1 MAAHGTTGGMKATRR
16 IRPTP
21 ALAAGLAA
29 GLAAAAAMVA
39 APAAA
44 HAQGWSPGVH
54 VYPVPE
60 SRFVWS
66 EPYLSEDG
74 TAVGVTLFDSN
85 VFPQPQTGA
94 VIRPAGTS
102 QFSVNRI
109 LNDISDGGAF
119 TTEYATRRS
128 AAGVVDVLVPSATRP
143 QGSNQRSSIS
153 GNGRVVA
160 MSIEQSSFDL
170 PSVLYRWTPE
180 TGTQLLGSYGPG
192 AFQTSVRGVSRDGT
206 TIVGDGY
213 NVLVE
218 DDVPWMWREGQGFT
232 LLPTLPGAPFASGTV
247 NAVNGDGSIVVGTV
261 TSQSLFPVAAVWRDG
276 VLTTRPPTQ
285 GFRTSLIRDL
295 SDDGSIMVGLMNPNG
310 GGQSLNVIW
319 TAETNWIPVLDYF
332 RLQGLEIPS
341 YYSSPFLE
349 VSADGRTFAGLVF
362 DQRTGTNVIGVFV
375 VPSPG
380 VVSVIGG
387 VVMIA
392 SRRRRIRRVV

>member
-1 MAAHGTTGGMKATRR
+1 MAAHGTTGGMKATRWIGR
-16 IRPTP
+16 TP
-21 ALAAGLAA
+21 ALAA

-44 HAQGWSPGVH
+44 HAQGWAPGVH

-66 EPYLSEDG
+66 EPHLSEDG
-74 TAVGVTLFDSN
+74 TAIGVTLFDAG

-94 VIRPAGTS
+94 VIRPTGTS

-109 LNDISDGGAF
+109 LNDVSDGGAF
-119 TTEYATRRS
+119 TTEYASRRS
-128 AAGVVDVLVPSATRP
+128 AAGVVDVLVPGATRP
-143 QGSNQRSSIS
+143 QGSNQRSAIS

-160 MSIEQSSFDL
+160 MSVEQPLFDL

-192 AFQTSVRGVSRDGT
+192 AFQTRVKGISRDGT
-206 TIVGDGY
+206 TIVGDGF
-213 NVLVE
+213 NVTTGTIR
-218 DDVPWMWREGQGFT
+218 PWTWREGQGFT
-232 LLPTLPGAPFASGTV
+232 LLPTLPESPVEGTAT
-247 NAVNGDGSIVVGTV
+247 AVNGDGSIVVGSV
-261 TSQSLFPVAAVWRDG
+261 TLPSLRSVGAVWRDG
-276 VLTTRPPTQ
+276 ILTTVPPVP
-285 GFRTSLIRDL
+285 GFRGTLVRDL
-295 SDDGSIMVGLMNPNG
+295 SDDGSILVGLMDPNG

-319 TAETNWIPVLDYF
+319 TAETNWIPTIDYL
-332 RLQGLEIPS
+332 RMQGLEIPS

-380 VVSVIGG
+380 VVPVLAG
-387 VVMIA
+387 VLMFA